1 MIVSLF
7 ADQNN
12 KNGKTKQLFLVK
24 QKKRTFSKIKIG
36 CLPFSTDFLQ
46 YMLFSGVVAGQS
58 WFAQWFVPFTWN
70 GSLQNSAFP
79 PDELHC
85 QHFKAYAEEHKKKTK
100 SQWIFIYFRSFFIL
114 SDFSNERVINR
125 EILLYANLFQTKN
138 HFVRNSTFCKFFA
151 VRCSFAHVKLHSM
164 HKYGMRMTMM
174 ILKLTKDNQT

>member
-1 MIVSLF
+1 M
-7 ADQNN
+7 
-12 KNGKTKQLFLVK
+12 K

-85 QHFKAYAEEHKKKTK
+85 QHFKAYAEEHKKKEQNRNEYLLIFGHFSFCRIFRTK
-100 SQWIFIYFRSFFIL
+100 EL
-114 SDFSNERVINR
+114 STVK
-125 EILLYANLFQTKN
+125 ILLYANLFQTKN